1 MKGRF
6 DMNTVAKW
14 FFPILLLTALPLM
27 SQNYIDRLNSA
38 AGIPLLKRTSVW
50 NRADF
55 ETMLKQNRIRL
66 EGDPARRT
74 AFLANRMI
82 FGTQAVEIRIIS
94 DSRDIVCQADIV
106 YSNKGDFGKAKQW
119 KKQIKKSAKSIS
131 SVLTSLLGPSKQ
143 GTFGPLGMQESVQ
156 VWNVGKTRL
165 MLESA
170 QKEYTILHICYQD
183 PAPRKVSREDIRS
196 RNDNLGGNVLSEE
209 SGDIVINNIPMVNQG
224 SKGYCVP
231 ATVERVLTY
240 YGIRQVSMHQ
250 LAKAA
255 KTGRG
260 GGTSFESMVNSIRQ
274 MCRKY
279 DLGIITLGDL
289 RMPTIDKYISK
300 GIPVFWG
307 MNLNP
312 EFIRLMNL
320 SRMNR
325 PLSQSPEAWL
335 DTVRKY
341 RVPRNGEG
349 HMCLIVGCNVRT
361 SEIAISSSWGEREI
375 IPAWIPLRLALKV
388 SQGATFIIRPN

>member
-1 MKGRF
+1 
-6 DMNTVAKW
+6 MNTVEKW

-55 ETMLKQNRIRL
+55 ETMLKRNRIKL

-74 AFLANRMI
+74 AYLANRMI

-94 DSRDIVCQADIV
+94 DSRDIVCQTDIV
-106 YSNKGDFGKAKQW
+106 YYNKGDFGTAKQW
-119 KKQIKKSAKSIS
+119 KRQIKQSAKSIS
-131 SVLTSLLGPSKQ
+131 GVLTRLLGPSKQ
-143 GTFGPLGMQESVQ
+143 GTFGPRGMQETVQ
-156 VWNVGKTRL
+156 VWTVGKTRL

-170 QKEYTILHICYQD
+170 KKEYTILHICYQD
-183 PAPRKVSREDIRS
+183 PAPGKVSKRDIRD
-196 RNDNLGGNVLSEE
+196 RNDNLGGNVLSEP
-209 SGDIVINNIPMVNQG
+209 SGDVVINNIPMVNQG

-240 YGIRQVSMHQ
+240 YGIQQVSMHQ

-260 GGTSFESMVNSIRQ
+260 GGTAYESMIQAIRQ

-279 DLGIITLGDL
+279 DLESVILGDL
-289 RMPTIDKYISK
+289 RIQTISKYINK
-300 GIPVFWG
+300 GIPVLWG
-307 MNLNP
+307 MNLNQ
-312 EFIRLMNL
+312 EILQFMAL
-320 SRMNR
+320 SRKNR
-325 PLSQSPEAWL
+325 PSGQSPKQWL
-335 DTVRKY
+335 NSIRKY
-341 RVPRNGEG
+341 KIPRNGEG
-349 HMCLIVGCNVRT
+349 HMCLIVGCNAET

-375 IPAWIPLRLALKV
+375 VPAWIPVKLALRV
-388 SQGATFIIRPN
+388 SQGATFIIRPR